1 MKKVLMILLAAFFA
15 ASCCKTQQQETWE
28 FDYPKEYL
36 CDGVWATTKYILP
49 SGSAVLC
56 SSPEHA
62 YGEYRF
68 TLKFNVDGTCRLT
81 GYFGDGVGTYTA
93 RGKTVEV
100 TAEDK
105 APLNMVFSATI
116 GNVAEV
122 TVVQSPGGRVGSW
135 IISK

>member
-15 ASCCKTQQQETWE
+15 ASCCKTPQPAPWE
-28 FDYPKEYL
+28 FDYPVEYL
-36 CDGVWATTKYILP
+36 CDGTWATTKYILP
-49 SGSAVLC
+49 NGSVVLC

-68 TLKFNVDGTCRLT
+68 SFKFNEDGTCRST
-81 GYFGDGVGTYTA
+81 GYFGDCEGTYTA
-93 RGKTVEV
+93 HGKTVEV
-100 TAEDK
+100 VQSDK
-105 APLNMVFSATI
+105 APLNIVFSATI

-122 TVVQSPGGRVGSW
+122 TVVQSPGGRAGSW